1 MRADQHLIV
10 VAPHPDDETLAL
22 GGTIYDHLRAGG
34 SVEIV
39 AVTDGEGAD
48 DRADREARAA
58 LALRRDEERRDALV
72 RLGADRVPV
81 TRLGLP
87 DRDVSG
93 HELLLPPELQRIFIA
108 ARREFPACVVAL
120 PWRDDPH
127 ADHRATARA
136 GLEAAVRAGVDYV
149 ETPIWALYHLQ
160 WRRRLPP
167 ARLRRVAI
175 SRQAAAAKRAAL
187 RCFTSQLEL
196 LPGGRGP
203 VLPHDFVERF
213 ADGHEVILTSA

>member
-1 MRADQHLIV
+1 MPETMRADRHLIV

-58 LALRRDEERRDALV
+58 LALRRDEERRNALV
-72 RLGADRVPV
+72 LLGADRVPV

-87 DRDVSG
+87 DRDVSA
-93 HELLLPPELQRIFIA
+93 HQLLLAPELQRIFIA

-136 GLEAAVRAGVDYV
+136 GLEAAVRAGVGLRRDADLGAG
-149 ETPIWALYHLQ
+149 TTCSGGGGS
-160 WRRRLPP
+160 RRRGCAGSRSAGRPRRP
-167 ARLRRVAI
+167 SGRRSAASRASSSCCRVAAGRC
-175 SRQAAAAKRAAL
+175 SRT
-187 RCFTSQLEL
+187 TSS
-196 LPGGRGP
+196 
-203 VLPHDFVERF
+203 
-213 ADGHEVILTSA
+213 SASPTGTR